1 VNRRRVALAAGL
13 VALLAMLYAGVR
25 LLGNSSFFQIRRI
38 ELVGGTYL
46 TPADIARAIAVPA
59 RASIFGTTAPYLA
72 RVRRLGGVREARIAR
87 RLPGTL
93 RVTIREAEAVA
104 LSERNGRLVLLD
116 VQGTILPF
124 DPTSPAADLP
134 LADADPAVAG
144 VLARV
149 RETDADLFRSI
160 DRGSRFK
167 QDVVLEMG
175 GGRVIFRADA
185 TGDEIRDLALIRD
198 WLAREGT
205 SWRELDARFSSRVV
219 VRGRGA

>member
-1 VNRRRVALAAGL
+1 VKRRLVLAAGL
-13 VALLAMLYAGVR
+13 LALVAVLYAGFRWVR
-25 LLGNSSFFQIRRI
+25 TFSFFQVRRI

-46 TPADIARAIAVPA
+46 TPADIAHAIGVPA
-59 RASIFGTTAPYLA
+59 RASIFDDPAPFLA
-72 RVRRLGGVREARIAR
+72 RVRRMAGVREARIAR

-93 RVTIREAEAVA
+93 RVTIREADAIA
-104 LSERNGRLVLLD
+104 LGERNGRLVLLD
-116 VQGTILPF
+116 ARGTVLPF

-134 LADADPAVAG
+134 LAETDPAVAG

-149 RETDADLFRSI
+149 RETDTDLFAGI
-160 DRGSRFK
+160 DRGSRLK

-205 SWRELDARFSSRVV
+205 SWRELDARFTSRIV
-219 VRGRGA
+219 VRGKGA

>member
-1 VNRRRVALAAGL
+1 VKRRVVLAAGL
-13 VALLAMLYAGVR
+13 LALVAVLYAGFRLVR
-25 LLGNSSFFQIRRI
+25 TASFFHVRRI

-59 RASIFGTTAPYLA
+59 RASIFDETARFLA
-72 RVRRLGGVREARIAR
+72 RVRRMAGVRDARIAR

-104 LSERNGRLVLLD
+104 LAERNGRLVLLD
-116 VQGTILPF
+116 TRGTILPF

-134 LADADPAVAG
+134 LAEADRAVAG

-149 RETDADLFRSI
+149 RETDADLFAGI
-160 DRGSRFK
+160 DRGSRLR

>member
-1 VNRRRVALAAGL
+1 MRRRLVLAAGL
-13 VALLAMLYAGVR
+13 LALLAVLYGGFRWVR
-25 LLGNSSFFQIRRI
+25 TFAFFQVRRI
-38 ELVGGTYL
+38 ELVGGMYL
-46 TPADIARAIAVPA
+46 TPPDIARAIGVPA
-59 RASIFGTTAPYLA
+59 RASIFDDPAPFLA
-72 RVRRLGGVREARIAR
+72 RVRGMAGVREARIAR

-93 RVTIREAEAVA
+93 RVTIREAEAIA

-116 VQGTILPF
+116 ARGTILPF

-134 LADADPAVAG
+134 LAETDPAVAG

-149 RETDADLFRSI
+149 RETDSDLFAGI
-160 DRGSRFK
+160 DRGSRLK
-167 QDVVLEMG
+167 QDVLLEMG

-205 SWRELDARFSSRVV
+205 SWRELDARFSSRIV
-219 VRGRGA
+219 VRGKGA

>member
-1 VNRRRVALAAGL
+1 MKRRLVLAAGL
-13 VALLAMLYAGVR
+13 LTLAAVLYAGVR
-25 LLGNSSFFQIRRI
+25 LARTLSFFHVRRI

-46 TPADIARAIAVPA
+46 TPADIARVIAVPA
-59 RASIFGTTAPYLA
+59 RASIFDETAPFLA
-72 RVRRLGGVREARIAR
+72 RVRRMAGVRAARIAR

-93 RVTIREAEAVA
+93 RVTIREAEAIA
-104 LSERNGRLVLLD
+104 LGERNGRLVLLD
-116 VQGTILPF
+116 ARGTILPF

-134 LADADPAVAG
+134 LAEADPTVAG

-149 RETDADLFRSI
+149 RETDADLFAGI
-160 DRGSRFK
+160 DRGSRLK

-198 WLAREGT
+198 WLAREGR

>member
-1 VNRRRVALAAGL
+1 VKRRLLLAAGL
-13 VALLAMLYAGVR
+13 VGLVAVLFAGFRWVR
-25 LLGNSSFFQIRRI
+25 TFSFFTVRRI

-46 TPADIARAIAVPA
+46 TPAAVARELAVPA
-59 RASIFGTTAPYLA
+59 RASIFDDTGPLLS
-72 RVRRLGGVREARIAR
+72 RVRRMAGVREARIAR

-104 LSERNGRLVLLD
+104 LGERNGRLVLLD
-116 VQGTILPF
+116 AKGTVLPF

-134 LADADPAVAG
+134 LAEADPVVAG

-149 RETDADLFRSI
+149 RDTDADLFAGV
-160 DRGSRFK
+160 DRGSRLK
-167 QDVVLEMG
+167 QDVVLDMG

-198 WLAREGT
+198 WLARAGT
-205 SWRELDARFSSRVV
+205 TWRELDARFASRVV